1 MAQPATITLAVDVL
15 NNGST
20 VNKAYSSL
28 SGVQGNKSQYIGPD
42 HSMVAPHTLTFYR
55 TFPKPSGN
63 FRGVTKTAV
72 KVSISKE
79 VEGVDG
85 STLSAPNIG
94 EVSFSLPVGA
104 TEADEL
110 ILRQTLIAALDRDD
124 VMVPLNHQA
133 VI

>member
-1 MAQPATITLAVDVL
+1 MAQPGTITLAVDVL
-15 NNGST
+15 NNAST
-20 VNKAYSSL
+20 VNKVYGSL

-63 FRGVTKTAV
+63 FRGVTKTAA
-72 KVSISKE
+72 KLSITKE
-79 VEGVDG
+79 VDGIDG
-85 STLSAPNIG
+85 STLSAPLIG

-110 ILRQTLIAALDRDD
+110 VLRQTLIALLDRDD
-124 VMVPLNHQA
+124 LMVPLNHQG